1 MPGSQQLTQLFGRR
15 RFAVKPGTERIQ
27 ALLGRHGNPERSF
40 ATIHIVG
47 TNGKGSTAAFL
58 SAILTAA
65 GYRTGLFTSPHLI
78 DYSERFRL
86 NDIAIQPERLD
97 GLISKLLGNASPEDT
112 FFELTTALACCYF
125 AESKVQIAI
134 LEAGMGGRSDATAA
148 IPGNLTTITPISL
161 DHCQWLGDSLQAIA
175 TEKVGIAPPG
185 SPIIV
190 ANQTAEVMTVIKE
203 YCQRHGNQLI
213 LKDRDFTASRNSNAS
228 ISYTGNSGTASNLSP
243 SLRGK
248 HQTGNAALA
257 LAAAEQCTAF
267 GFPVSKQAMQ
277 TGISSA
283 YWPGR
288 MELIRLAD
296 GTELLLDGAHN
307 PAGSQALAETLS
319 ELNNRNII
327 LLIGLMEDKDLY
339 GVLQPLLQ
347 LAQQVVTVTPH
358 QERAVSDHL
367 LASVCVTLGTP
378 AQAAGSVTAGLAAAR
393 TAVKPGDLIVVAG
406 SLFLVGELK
415 ALLAGIPCEAVRG

>member
-1 MPGSQQLTQLFGRR
+1 MS
-15 RFAVKPGTERIQ
+15 I
-27 ALLGRHGNPERSF
+27 LLVSDVR
-40 ATIHIVG
+40 
-47 TNGKGSTAAFL
+47 KYDM
-58 SAILTAA
+58 
-65 GYRTGLFTSPHLI
+65 YRPVCNF
-78 DYSERFRL
+78 
-86 NDIAIQPERLD
+86 
-97 GLISKLLGNASPEDT
+97 
-112 FFELTTALACCYF
+112 
-125 AESKVQIAI
+125 
-134 LEAGMGGRSDATAA
+134 
-148 IPGNLTTITPISL
+148 IT
-161 DHCQWLGDSLQAIA
+161 
-175 TEKVGIAPPG
+175 
-185 SPIIV
+185 
-190 ANQTAEVMTVIKE
+190 
-203 YCQRHGNQLI
+203 
-213 LKDRDFTASRNSNAS
+213 
-228 ISYTGNSGTASNLSP
+228 
-243 SLRGK
+243 
-248 HQTGNAALA
+248 
-257 LAAAEQCTAF
+257 EQCTAF

-277 TGISSA
+277 TGVSSA
-283 YWPGR
+283 YWSGR
-288 MELIRLAD
+288 MELVRLAD

-347 LAQQVVTVTPH
+347 LVQQVVTVTPH